1 MSEEARALG
10 PPDGKQLSKMRAQVW
25 ADPYGPA
32 GDLAVEE
39 GSMYDGGNNET
50 RGTSQVTLQLRII
63 ALLLVPL
70 ALVLLW
76 RYELI

>member
-1 MSEEARALG
+1 
-10 PPDGKQLSKMRAQVW
+10 
-25 ADPYGPA
+25 
-32 GDLAVEE
+32 
-39 GSMYDGGNNET
+39 MYDGGNNET

-70 ALVLLW
+70 ALVLLR

>member
-1 MSEEARALG
+1 
-10 PPDGKQLSKMRAQVW
+10 MRAQVW
-25 ADPYGPA
+25 ADPYEPA
-32 GDLAVEE
+32 GDLAVAREVMSRE

-50 RGTSQVTLQLRII
+50 RGTSQVTKLQLRII

-70 ALVLLW
+70 ALVLLR